1 MITSK
6 VQGIFIAL
14 SLLLPVLALPLF
26 SQETRAVKVM
36 DFEQLKPLLHQQ
48 SDTLYIVN
56 FWATWC
62 APCIEEIPYFEQIG
76 RKFKGEKVKVLMV
89 SLDFPKQLESR
100 LVPFIHKHDMRNEV
114 ILLDDPRQNDWIPQV
129 DEDWTGALPATLI
142 YGQNFRYFYQKPFTY
157 EELDHLIE
165 ESVTR

>member
-1 MITSK
+1 
-6 VQGIFIAL
+6 
-14 SLLLPVLALPLF
+14 
-26 SQETRAVKVM
+26 M

-56 FWATWC
+56 FKQPG
-62 APCIEEIPYFEQIG
+62 APVLRRYPTSSRLTEIQG
-76 RKFKGEKVKVLMV
+76 REGEGADGELGF
-89 SLDFPKQLESR
+89 SQTARGR

-142 YGQNFRYFYQKPFTY
+142 YGQNFRYFY
-157 EELDHLIE
+157 HL
-165 ESVTR
+165 S